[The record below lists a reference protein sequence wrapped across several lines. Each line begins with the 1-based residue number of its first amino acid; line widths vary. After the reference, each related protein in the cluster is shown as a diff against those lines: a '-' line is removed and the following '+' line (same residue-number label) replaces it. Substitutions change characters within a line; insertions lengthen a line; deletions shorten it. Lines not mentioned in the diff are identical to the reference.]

1 MRNIFLATNWIAF
14 CFLIFTTLQAEEGKP
29 GESMVRFVEEQGSVR
44 VRIGEQEVAKYVY
57 NDPAVGRPYWCDV
70 RTMSGI
76 PVTRNHPPVKGVD
89 LDDHVGLHTGIWVSF
104 GDLSGND
111 YWRLKAKTRHEK
123 FAVSPREGE
132 KESRF
137 VVVNHYLSS
146 DGSEAIASEINE
158 FRIVVLSDD
167 DYLLDWKSRF
177 EPVNESIYFGDQ
189 EEMGLGIR
197 VAKPLVV
204 DSKQGGRM
212 LDSEGRLNGKAIWGK
227 TASWCDYAGPS
238 DGKWVGLTVLASA
251 DNFRP
256 CWCHAR
262 DYGFLALNP
271 FGRKAFTQ
279 GEVSKVE
286 VKKGE
291 QLQLRYGILVHK
303 EDNEKEFRI
312 DEAQKY
318 FK

>member
-1 MRNIFLATNWIAF
+1 MRKYLVARNWIAI
-14 CFLIFTTLQAEEGKP
+14 CFLVLANLQADEGKSAA
-29 GESMVRFVEEQGSVR
+29 GKVRFVEEQGSVR

-57 NDPAVGRPYWCDV
+57 NDPAVARPYWCDV
-70 RTMSGI
+70 RTISGI

-89 LDDHVGLHTGIWVSF
+89 LDDHVGLHTGIWMSF

-123 FAVSPREGE
+123 FEVSPRDGE

-137 VVVNHYLSS
+137 VVVNHYLDQ
-146 DGSEAIASEINE
+146 DGSKTIAREANE
-158 FRIVVLSDD
+158 FRFVVLGD

-177 EPVNESIYFGDQ
+177 EPVDQAIYFGDQ

-212 LDSEGRLNGKAIWGK
+212 LDSDGRRNGKAIWGK
-227 TASWCDYAGPS
+227 TAAWCDYAGPS
-238 DGKWVGLTVLASA
+238 DGKWVGLAVLTSA

-262 DYGFLALNP
+262 DYGFLAMNP

-279 GEVSKVE
+279 GEASKVE

-291 QLQLRYGILVHK
+291 HLQLRYGILVHQ
-303 EDNEKEFRI
+303 ENDEKEFRI
-312 DEAQKY
+312 DEAQQH